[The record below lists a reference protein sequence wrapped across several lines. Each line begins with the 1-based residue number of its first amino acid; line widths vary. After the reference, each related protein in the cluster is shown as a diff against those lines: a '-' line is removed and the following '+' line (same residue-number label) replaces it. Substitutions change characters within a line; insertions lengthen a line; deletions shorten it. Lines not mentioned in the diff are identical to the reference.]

1 MAKDKNVPKKIRL
14 KSIYVNRDNEEYDI
28 ILETEGEIYFYNW
41 ADMYCYFLKSEEGS
55 SFEYIKEN
63 ETMKVW
69 DFMPAFVKALTEQ
82 LEADD
87 ARWGDTW
94 RRRGR
99 QGHEERIESDI
110 NNYFDQYRNA
120 GTPVPWL
127 KIAGLAMIAWIRET
141 QEGWAIEK

>member
-1 MAKDKNVPKKIRL
+1 M
-14 KSIYVNRDNEEYDI
+14 
-28 ILETEGEIYFYNW
+28 ETEIDIYFVN
-41 ADMYCYFLKSEEGS
+41 ADGRWDYFDKEEIGE
-55 SFEYIKEN
+55 SFVFVEEN

-94 RRRGR
+94 RRRAR